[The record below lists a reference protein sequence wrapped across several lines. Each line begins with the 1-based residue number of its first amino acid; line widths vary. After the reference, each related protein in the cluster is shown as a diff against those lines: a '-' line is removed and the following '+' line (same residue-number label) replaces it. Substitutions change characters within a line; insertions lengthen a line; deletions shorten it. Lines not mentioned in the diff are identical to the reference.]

1 MKSKDIRLKASD
13 ICKRNTKILVLITLI
28 YVAIT
33 GVFSISFDTENEK
46 TAMLL
51 STLSV
56 AGLFITGPM
65 TYGILNVII
74 LNHNGVKPSVKDL
87 FVGFKYF
94 WKLFVLNL
102 LISIYTFLWALLFIV
117 PGIIKAVAYS
127 KAYNIFYENPD
138 LSPKECIRQSVQLMD
153 GHKWDNFC
161 LALSY
166 IGWYILC
173 GLTLGVLTLW
183 VLPKVETADYIFYRL
198 ITRKDEQQQE
208 QEQVLIQEESLL

>member
-1 MKSKDIRLKASD
+1 MKCKDIRIKASD
-13 ICKRNTKILVLITLI
+13 ICKRNTGILVLITLI

-33 GVFSISFDTENEK
+33 GAFSISFETGNEK
-46 TAMLL
+46 ATMLL

-74 LNHNGVKPSVKDL
+74 LNHNGVKPAVKDL
-87 FVGFKYF
+87 FEGFKYF

-102 LISIYTFLWALLFIV
+102 LISIYTFLWALLFIIL
-117 PGIIKAVAYS
+117 GIIKAVAYS
-127 KAYNIFYENPD
+127 KAYHIFYENPE
-138 LSPKECIRQSVQLMD
+138 LSPKECIRQSMQLMD

-161 LALSY
+161 LMLSY
-166 IGWYILC
+166 IGWHILC
-173 GLTLGVLTLW
+173 VLTLGVLTLW

-198 ITRKDEQQQE
+198 ITKKEEQQQE
-208 QEQVLIQEESLL
+208 QEQILIQEESLL

>member
-33 GVFSISFDTENEK
+33 GAFSISFETGNEK
-46 TAMLL
+46 TSMLL
-51 STLSV
+51 STLSA

-87 FVGFKYF
+87 FEGFKYF

-138 LSPKECIRQSVQLMD
+138 LTPKECIRQSMQLMD

-161 LALSY
+161 LMLSY

-173 GLTLGVLTLW
+173 TLTLGVLTLW
-183 VLPKVETADYIFYRL
+183 VLPKVQTADYIFYRL
-198 ITRKDEQQQE
+198 ITKKEEQQQE

>member
-13 ICKRNTKILVLITLI
+13 ICKRNTKILVSITLI

-33 GVFSISFDTENEK
+33 GVFSISFETENEQA
-46 TAMLL
+46 TMLL

-74 LNHNGVKPSVKDL
+74 LNHNSVKPSVKDL

-138 LSPKECIRQSVQLMD
+138 LSPKECIRQSMQLMD